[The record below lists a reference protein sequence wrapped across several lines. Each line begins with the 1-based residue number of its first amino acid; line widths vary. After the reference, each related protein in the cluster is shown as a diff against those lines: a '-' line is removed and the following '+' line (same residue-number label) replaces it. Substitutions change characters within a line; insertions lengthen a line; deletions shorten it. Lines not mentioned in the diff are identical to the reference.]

1 MLLNSSLLQLSTAT
15 FFQRYLMELGPSVV
29 AYGIFLTYFW
39 GSNGM
44 AQITREQKFR
54 ARQQEQA
61 EGTRASHKE
70 RENQIVRWRHFTS
83 RSDTVAL
90 ARLREA
96 GMSAGC
102 VVQLSLRLPCAAVG
116 EFLQEALLKLG
127 LIWREKRGQDNKK
140 LAEEEPGHEEGSVLV
155 GLKLHLRSH
164 ESPQITHKWPRSLKA
179 DGHHADSTSPI
190 CAVQC

>member
-1 MLLNSSLLQLSTAT
+1 MGLLSYHLNDTNCWRTALGDSRASLPVTTELPAVGSSEAG
-15 FFQRYLMELGPSVV
+15 E
-29 AYGIFLTYFW
+29 
-39 GSNGM
+39 
-44 AQITREQKFR
+44 